1 MAALSNTDE
10 QAARAAQLASS
21 IGNYRIVDLS
31 HQLVVGIPTFPTH
44 PKYFLAPYPSMGDPA
59 EFNQLVMS
67 DHSGTHVDSPA
78 HFVPDHDDA
87 RRVYTSELDISSLV
101 GRALKLDFGPFP
113 AESHTITLDDIR
125 EWEAAHTA
133 IEGGDIVIFNTRWG
147 AEHWGLVP
155 AGFDYLRGWPGI
167 SGEAAR
173 YLRDAGVKAVG
184 IDCIS
189 IDPGDR
195 SGDGLE
201 AHYALLPSQVLVIE
215 NLANLDAIPPVSF
228 FMAFPL
234 RISGGSGS
242 PVRAIALVPKGDD
255 E

>member
-1 MAALSNTDE
+1 MTTTSTITE
-10 QAARAAQLASS
+10 QASAIQRLASTVAQ
-21 IGNYRIVDLS
+21 YRMVDLS
-31 HQLVVGIPTFPTH
+31 HRLVAGIPTFPTH

-67 DHSGTHVDSPA
+67 DHSGTHVDSPS

-87 RRVYTSELDISSLV
+87 RRVHTHELDVSAMV

-113 AESHTITLDDIR
+113 PNSHTIELSDILD
-125 EWEAAHTA
+125 WEASHTA
-133 IEGGDIVIFNTRWG
+133 IASGDIVLINTRW
-147 AEHWGLVP
+147 ARHWGLVP
-155 AGFDYLRGWPGI
+155 AGFDYLRGWPGL

-189 IDPGDR
+189 VDPGDR

-201 AHYALLPSQVLVIE
+201 AHYALLPSQVLVLE
-215 NLANLDAIPPVSF
+215 NLANLDELPDVSYF
-228 FMAFPL
+228 IALPL
-234 RISGGSGS
+234 PIAGGSGS
-242 PVRAIALVPKGDD
+242 PVRAVALVPEGADRA
-255 E
+255 

>member
-1 MAALSNTDE
+1 MASFLTIDE
-10 QAARAAQLASS
+10 QAAAAALLVSAFDKYQV
-21 IGNYRIVDLS
+21 VDLS
-31 HQLVVGIPTFPTH
+31 HRLVEGIPTFPTH

-59 EFNQLVMS
+59 EFNQLIMC
-67 DHSGTHVDSPA
+67 DHTGTHVDSPA
-78 HFVPDHDDA
+78 HFVPDRDDA
-87 RRVYTSELDISSLV
+87 RRVYTHELDVASLV

-113 AESHTITLDDIR
+113 ADSHTVGVDDIR
-125 EWEAAHTA
+125 EWEAANTS
-133 IEGGDIVIFNTRWG
+133 IERGDIVLFNMGW
-147 AEHWGLVP
+147 AQHWELIP
-155 AGFDYLRGWPGI
+155 EGFDYLRGWPGI

-201 AHYALLPSQVLVIE
+201 AHYALLPDQVLVLE
-215 NLANLDAIPPVSF
+215 NLTNLDAIGPVSF

-234 RISGGSGS
+234 RLGGATGS
-242 PVRAIALVPKGDD
+242 PVRAVALTPKADQR
-255 E
+255 

>member
-1 MAALSNTDE
+1 MAAFPSTDE
-10 QAARAAQLASS
+10 QVVLAGQMASAIS
-21 IGNYRIVDLS
+21 GYRIVDLS
-31 HQLVVGIPTFPTH
+31 HRLITGIPTFPTH

-78 HFVPDHDDA
+78 HFVPGHDDA
-87 RRVYTSELDISSLV
+87 RRVCTSELDIASMV
-101 GRALKLDFGPFP
+101 GRALKLDFGPF
-113 AESHTITLDDIR
+113 AADSHTITTADIKD
-125 EWEAAHTA
+125 WENAHTP
-133 IEGGDIVIFNTRWG
+133 IQPGDIVIFNTRW

-167 SGEAAR
+167 SGDAAR
-173 YLRDAGVKAVG
+173 YLRDVGVKAVG